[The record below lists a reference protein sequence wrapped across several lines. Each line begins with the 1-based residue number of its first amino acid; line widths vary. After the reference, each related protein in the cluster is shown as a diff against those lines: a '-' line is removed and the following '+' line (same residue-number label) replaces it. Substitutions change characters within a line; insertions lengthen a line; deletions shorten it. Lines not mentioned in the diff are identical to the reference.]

1 MVLFLLAMQELQRKK
16 EGMEYSRILQQAS
29 QGFCSDD
36 DGKCH
41 KKLPD
46 VHADV
51 VPINDDSKKFPPRQA
66 AIRKKHSLRSLV
78 GCNN

>member
-1 MVLFLLAMQELQRKK
+1 MQELQRNK
-16 EGMEYSRILQQAS
+16 EGMEIFSRILQQAS

-41 KKLPD
+41 QKLPD

-66 AIRKKHSLRSLV
+66 ALRKKHSLRSLV
-78 GCNN
+78 GYDN